1 MIKSDYLDQDYIKI
15 FPFFKSKPTENVND
29 LLSFCH
35 FLPSDSIVMGNRS
48 GKITSEQKRKK
59 KEEALGK
66 DTVVKE
72 KCCSS
77 TYFYYQVD
85 TFLREKKDGLGKG
98 LTYILY
104 NINSVKV
111 SLYRLR
117 QVDGWYIV

>member
-1 MIKSDYLDQDYIKI
+1 
-15 FPFFKSKPTENVND
+15 
-29 LLSFCH
+29 
-35 FLPSDSIVMGNRS
+35 MGNSS

-72 KCCSS
+72 KWCSS

-85 TFLREKKDGLGKG
+85 TFLREKKDGLGKS

-117 QVDGWYIV
+117 